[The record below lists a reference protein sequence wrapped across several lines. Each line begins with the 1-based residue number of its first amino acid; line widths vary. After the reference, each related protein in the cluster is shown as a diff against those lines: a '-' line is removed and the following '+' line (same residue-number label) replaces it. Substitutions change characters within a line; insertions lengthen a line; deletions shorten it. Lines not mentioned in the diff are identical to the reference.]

1 MNKRIILTAAILG
14 ILAVSLGAFGAHAL
28 KVRVSAEALGLWKT
42 GVEYHFYH
50 TLALLFLGLAPAG
63 NPRYVRISSYCM
75 LAGIVL
81 FSGSLYLLALRE
93 VLGSGYGS
101 ILGPVTPVGGL
112 LFILGWFYLILIA
125 LKNK

>member
-1 MNKRIILTAAILG
+1 MHKRIILTAAISG

-28 KVRVSAEALGLWKT
+28 KVRVSADALALWKT

-50 TLALLFLGLAPAG
+50 TLALLFLG
-63 NPRYVRISSYCM
+63 NFNSVKSNWVKFSSYCFTG
-75 LAGIVL
+75 GIIL

-93 VLGSGYGS
+93 VFQTNYGPV
-101 ILGPVTPVGGL
+101 LGPITPLGGL
-112 LFILGWFYLILIA
+112 LFILGWLFLLVAA

>member
-14 ILAVSLGAFGAHAL
+14 ILGVCLGAFGAHAL
-28 KVRVSAEALGLWKT
+28 RVRVSPEALGLWKT

-50 TLALLFLGLAPAG
+50 TLALLFLGSMNTL
-63 NPRYVRISSYCM
+63 NSRYVRISSYCM
-75 LAGIVL
+75 LAGVML

-93 VLGSGYGS
+93 VFQAGYGS
-101 ILGPVTPVGGL
+101 ILGPVTPLGGL
-112 LFILGWFYLILIA
+112 LFITGWFFLILAA

>member
-28 KVRVSAEALGLWKT
+28 KAIVPAEAVALWKT

-50 TLALLFLGLAPAG
+50 TLALLFLGLVPG
-63 NPRYVRISSYCM
+63 ENHRYVRISSYCM

-81 FSGSLYLLALRE
+81 FSGSLYLLALRD

-101 ILGPVTPVGGL
+101 ILGPITPIGGL
-112 LFILGWFYLILIA
+112 LFILGWFYLVLA
-125 LKNK
+125 VLKNK

>member
-28 KVRVSAEALGLWKT
+28 KVRVSEEAVGLWKT

-50 TLALLFLGLAPAG
+50 TLALLALGQMSTA
-63 NPRYVRISSYCM
+63 NSRYVRISSYCF
-75 LAGIVL
+75 LAGVIL

-93 VLGSGYGS
+93 VFQANYGS
-101 ILGPVTPVGGL
+101 ILGPVTPLGGL
-112 LFILGWFYLILIA
+112 LFILGWFCLILA
-125 LKNK
+125 VVKNK

>member
-28 KVRVSAEALGLWKT
+28 KARVPAEALGLWKT

-50 TLALLFLGLAPAG
+50 TLALLFLGLVPAG
-63 NPRYVRISSYCM
+63 NRRYVRISSYCM
-75 LAGIVL
+75 LSGIVL
-81 FSGSLYLLALRE
+81 FSGSLYLLALRD

-101 ILGPVTPVGGL
+101 ILGPITPIGGL
-112 LFILGWFYLILIA
+112 LFILGWFYLILAA

>member
-28 KVRVSAEALGLWKT
+28 KVRVSPEALGLWKT

-50 TLALLFLGLAPAG
+50 TLALLFLALVPAG
-63 NPRYVRISSYCM
+63 DHRFVRISSYCM
-75 LAGIVL
+75 LAGIIL

-93 VLGSGYGS
+93 VLGSGYGKF
-101 ILGPVTPVGGL
+101 LGPVTPLGGL
-112 LFILGWFYLILIA
+112 LFILGWFYMILAA